1 MNLEDLI
8 PLIGM
13 FTGIISVVVIGLA
26 VVKVAHSPIGQALA
40 RRLGGRGSDADS
52 DALRGEVAELR
63 DTVGD
68 LQTRLVE
75 AEERL
80 DFSERLLAQ
89 GRPQSRPE
97 ENSG

>member
-1 MNLEDLI
+1 MMPGDLI
-8 PLIGM
+8 PILGM
-13 FTGIISVVVIGLA
+13 VTGMLSVAVIGFA

-40 RRLGGRGSDADS
+40 RRIGGRAGSDADN

-63 DTVGD
+63 ETVGD
-68 LQTRLVE
+68 LQHRLVE

-89 GRPQSRPE
+89 GRPRDQT
-97 ENSG
+97 